1 MKAYTYVDNNKFIL
15 LEKKPVIIEETDA
28 IIKVALASICL
39 YDIHIKDG
47 SGLRAKKVISVC
59 Y

>member
-39 YDIHIKDG
+39 YDNHIKNG
-47 SGLRAKKVISVC
+47 SVLITKK
-59 Y
+59 